1 VHLKRTLFV
10 SDLHLDEERPAA
22 VARFARFLGE
32 AVPGADALYILG
44 DLFEYWVGD
53 DGLALP
59 FPAQVASMLSPVAR
73 AIPTYF
79 HARQPR
85 LPRRGALLQR
95 DGHPLAPDPTVVD
108 LYGEKTLLVHGDTLC
123 TDDTQYQAF
132 RAQVRNPAWQAAA
145 LARPL
150 NERVAIARGMRSD
163 SEAAKDAKS
172 AEIMDVAPAAVEEAF
187 ERSGCR
193 VMIHGHTHRPGRHVH
208 RCARR
213 GVRALGAGRLVRG
226 RELPGSFARRHSRRR
241 SGLNRARERRADL
254 RNARACVFLGD
265 GDHARRYSSL
275 WPA

>member
-59 FPAQVASMLSPVAR
+59 FPAQVAAMLSPVGR
-73 AIPTYF
+73 KVPTYF
-79 HARQPR
+79 MH
-85 LPRRGALLQR
+85 GNR
-95 DGHPLAPDPTVVD
+95 DFLVAERFCNETGIRLAPDPTVID
-108 LYGEKTLLVHGDTLC
+108 LYGEQALLVHGDTLC

-150 NERVAIARGMRSD
+150 DERVAIARGMRSD
-163 SEAAKDAKS
+163 SQAAKDAKS
-172 AEIMDVAPAAVEEAF
+172 AEIMDVTPAAVEEAF
-187 ERSGCR
+187 EQSGCR
-193 VMIHGHTHRPGRHVH
+193 LMIHGHTHRPGRHVH
-208 RCARR
+208 R
-213 GVRALGAGRLVRG
+213 VRG
-226 RELPGSFARRHSRRR
+226 EECVRWVLADWYEGGSYLEASPEGIRPVE
-241 SGLNRARERRADL
+241 AA
-254 RNARACVFLGD
+254 
-265 GDHARRYSSL
+265 
-275 WPA
+275 